1 LAQVS
6 ACGAG
11 AVINGTIN
19 GGINVGTAA
28 GTTCTV
34 TTPIVMPLMNCSFG
48 LALAL
53 PFSTI
58 QLGAGVWKLTATG
71 DISGT
76 QITYRCGGDS

>member
-1 LAQVS
+1 
-6 ACGAG
+6 
-11 AVINGTIN
+11 
-19 GGINVGTAA
+19 
-28 GTTCTV
+28 
-34 TTPIVMPLMNCSFG
+34 
-48 LALAL
+48 L